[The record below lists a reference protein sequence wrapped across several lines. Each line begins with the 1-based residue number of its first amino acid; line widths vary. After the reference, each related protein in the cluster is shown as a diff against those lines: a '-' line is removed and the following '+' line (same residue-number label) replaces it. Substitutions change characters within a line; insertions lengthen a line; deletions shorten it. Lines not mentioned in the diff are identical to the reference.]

1 MNSMRCPLCYG
12 DGEIDPI
19 IIAQPITQHLLKYN
33 RILNEKDEILR
44 ELLYLRDRD
53 NKTVKR
59 GGKRRRKKRNVTL
72 KKKKK

>member
-19 IIAQPITQHLLKYN
+19 IIAQPITQHLLRYN
-33 RILNEKDEILR
+33 RILNEKDEMLR
-44 ELLYLRDRD
+44 ELMYLRDRD

-59 GGKRRRKKRNVTL
+59 GGKRRKRKRTL

>member
-1 MNSMRCPLCYG
+1 MNSMTCPLCYG

-19 IIAQPITQHLLKYN
+19 IIAQPLTQHLLRYN
-33 RILNEKDEILR
+33 RILHEKDEMLR
-44 ELLYLRDRD
+44 ELMYLRDRN

-59 GGKRRRKKRNVTL
+59 GGKRRKRKITL

>member
-1 MNSMRCPLCYG
+1 MNSMKCPLCYG

-19 IIAQPITQHLLKYN
+19 IIAQPLTQHLLRYN
-33 RILNEKDEILR
+33 RILNEKDEMLR
-44 ELLYLRDRD
+44 ELMYLRDRD

-59 GGKRRRKKRNVTL
+59 GGKRRKRKRTL